1 MACVISRL
9 GARCFS
15 LYLLLSS
22 PQMLLVAAS
31 CLCCHPCLT
40 LALRKGSII
49 WKKHLSAGCIFG
61 HRNEHT
67 GQTDTEKRSEVFV
80 KWGDRTGTAPPR
92 ETRTKLSD
100 PLLGKP
106 CVTVPGAFRRRSEER
121 GRARVCPY
129 ARGGLAT
136 RKTRAPQGG
145 GSSGAPVSPHRHRH
159 RHRDRSGGSGAPAR
173 LALAARWR
181 RRPGPGPPRPAP
193 GAGQEGRCPGAAA
206 AAAAGG
212 WRRRRPRP
220 PPAAFPAGVGA
231 HRALLQAGGERK
243 RSGNRRGEP

>member
-1 MACVISRL
+1 MGGPHR
-9 GARCFS
+9 
-15 LYLLLSS
+15 Y
-22 PQMLLVAAS
+22 
-31 CLCCHPCLT
+31 
-40 LALRKGSII
+40 
-49 WKKHLSAGCIFG
+49 SATPGNADKI
-61 HRNEHT
+61 
-67 GQTDTEKRSEVFV
+67 KRP
-80 KWGDRTGTAPPR
+80 PPR
-92 ETRTKLSD
+92 KAVRDGAGGIQETLGRTRACARVPVRQRRTRNKENARTAGRG
-100 PLLGKP
+100 LLGGP
-106 CVTVPGAFRRRSEER
+106 CVP
-121 GRARVCPY
+121 
-129 ARGGLAT
+129 
-136 RKTRAPQGG
+136 AP
-145 GSSGAPVSPHRHRH
+145 APAPAP
-159 RHRDRSGGSGAPAR
+159 RSGGSGAPAR